1 MMRKKL
7 AIIAAITGVASG
19 AGSAQTTIQYR
30 QHPTLGMIQACR
42 FEVSATGAP
51 AKIPATLAYDRKSM
65 RNAGPEK
72 TVSAGDW
79 VRQMQNS
86 NGPATAVL
94 HPTAPCPYQV
104 VIAYSTD
111 ASGTDASKV
120 AEAGT
125 AIPLVC
131 LPAGDRQ
138 DAVRRTAGKN
148 GPTGRTTLIGIS
160 RKYKDGTYQS
170 SGTYHWD
177 AIRQLAVTTQ
187 NSPTCVTTHAD
198 LPVPRG
204 LVN

>member
-1 MMRKKL
+1 MRKKL
-7 AIIAAITGVASG
+7 AVIAVITGVASG
-19 AGSAQTTIQYR
+19 AASAQTTIQYR

-42 FEVSATGAP
+42 FELATTGAP
-51 AKIPATLAYDRKSM
+51 AKIPASLAQDRKSM
-65 RNAGPEK
+65 RIAGPGE

-79 VRQMQNS
+79 VRRMQIS

-94 HPTAPCPYQV
+94 KPTAPCPYQI

-111 ASGTDASKV
+111 ASGTNASKV

-125 AIPLVC
+125 AIPLAC

-138 DAVRRTAGKN
+138 DAIRRTAEEN
-148 GPTGRTTLIGIS
+148 GPTGRTMLVGIS

-170 SGTYHWD
+170 SGTYDWD
-177 AIRQLAVTTQ
+177 AIRRLAVATQ

-198 LPVPRG
+198 LPVPH
-204 LVN
+204 